1 MAKTTATVTVGAD
14 TRPFERKMKTL
25 GSGLGKTG
33 GALGAGV
40 QRVGGAA
47 MSGLGAGL
55 GFGAAMLGVGSIQG
69 LFNELMAVSPKLTGA
84 LRSISVAFQ
93 QALIPAAGKLADL
106 LLSNMPAITSGLESF
121 GKMLGDAIQFWT
133 DDAFD
138 PAVWKDIGLAMAEAV
153 RDGIRDLAQLPDDVS
168 SAAGAAARSA
178 AGGGAAGDIAGTAA
192 EALIDLNPL
201 SLMLKYNDAVQ
212 GFLFGTSD
220 EGASSL

>member
-33 GALGAGV
+33 GALGAGA

-69 LFNELMAVSPKLTGA
+69 LFNELMAISPKLAGA
-84 LRSISVAFQ
+84 MRTVSVAFQ
-93 QALIPAAGKLADL
+93 QALIPAAEKLASI
-106 LLSNMPAITSGLESF
+106 LLSNLPAITSGLESF
-121 GKMLGDAIQFWT
+121 GNMIADAIQFWT

-138 PAVWKDIGLAMAEAV
+138 PAVWKDIGTAMAEAV
-153 RDGIRDLAQLPDDVS
+153 RDGVRDLAQLPEDVS
-168 SAAGAAARSA
+168 SAAGSAARSA
-178 AGGGAAGDIAGTAA
+178 AGGGTAGEIAGTTA

-201 SLMLKYNDAVQ
+201 SLMLKYNAAAY
-212 GFLFGTSD
+212 GFFFGTSD